1 MLKSEFFLQIL
12 IFGATALI
20 IFLIVI
26 RIYPSSGPPYQTALV
41 PTITQKISKTF
52 SPPAAISIPAVN
64 LNLPVAAA
72 TIVNNQWTL
81 FDDRVSWLTTS
92 KMPGEGNV
100 ILFAHNRAHL
110 FGDLK
115 KVETGAE
122 ITVQSGDK
130 KYSYL
135 VTEKRKVTPND
146 VEAVLSDG
154 DQLTLY
160 TCDGSFDQKRLIV
173 IAVPKEKNR
182 I

>member
-1 MLKSEFFLQIL
+1 MRKNELLLQ
-12 IFGATALI
+12 LI
-20 IFLIVI
+20 IFGTTAAIVFLIVV
-26 RIYPSSGPPYQTALV
+26 RVYPPQFVNHQKKESPKLIEQT
-41 PTITQKISKTF
+41 IKII
-52 SPPAAISIPAVN
+52 SPPTSISIPDVN
-64 LNLPVAAA
+64 LNLPVSAA

-81 FDDRVSWLTTS
+81 YDDRVSWLTTS

-100 ILFAHNRAHL
+100 ILFAHNKSNL
-110 FGDLK
+110 FGNLK

-122 ITVQSGDK
+122 ITVQSRDK

-146 VEAVLSDG
+146 VGAVLSNK

-173 IAVPKEKNR
+173 IAVPKL

>member
-1 MLKSEFFLQIL
+1 MRKNELLLQ
-12 IFGATALI
+12 LI
-20 IFLIVI
+20 IFGTTAAIVFLIVV
-26 RIYPSSGPPYQTALV
+26 RVYPPQFVNHQKKESPKLIEQT
-41 PTITQKISKTF
+41 IKII
-52 SPPAAISIPAVN
+52 SPPTSISIPDVN
-64 LNLPVAAA
+64 LNLPVSAA

-81 FDDRVSWLTTS
+81 YDDRVSWLTTS

-100 ILFAHNRAHL
+100 ILFAHNKSNL
-110 FGDLK
+110 FGNLK

-146 VEAVLSDG
+146 VGAVLSNK

-173 IAVPKEKNR
+173 IAVPKL